1 MTFAIFAMKM
11 RKVIAILTI
20 LIITTSGLHKT
31 LVFSYYEFD
40 KAYIIE
46 NLCINKDDPEM
57 GCEGKCYLMNKANEE
72 KAQGI
77 MIQILKSI
85 KDEIAQVQGEFHFNI
100 EDYES
105 IYYSYYQFSAVQLR
119 EFKLIK
125 PPNNFLNIQSR
136 IIA

>member
-1 MTFAIFAMKM
+1 M

-20 LIITTSGLHKT
+20 IIITASGLHKT

-46 NLCINKDDPEM
+46 NLCINKNDPEM

-77 MIQILKSI
+77 MIRILKSI
-85 KDEIAQVQGEFHFNI
+85 KDEVAQVVEHYHLNLNYS
-100 EDYES
+100 ENK
-105 IYYSYYQFSAVQLR
+105 YYIRYQFSATKLR
-119 EFKLIK
+119 EFNLIK
-125 PPNNFLNIQSR
+125 PPNHFLNIQSR
-136 IIA
+136 DCA